1 MFIYVFPQKR
11 VWDVKKRKLAS
22 ESGIEKMAEKTQSK

>member
-1 MFIYVFPQKR
+1 MFSSKASVGC
-11 VWDVKKRKLAS
+11 KKRKLAS